1 LELHQVRYFLALS
14 RTLNFTR
21 AAETCNVT
29 QPALTRAIQR
39 LEDEL
44 GGPLLYRERSLTQLT
59 ELGRAL
65 VPHLQA
71 TLSAAEAAKQLA
83 GNLRQRTAVLR
94 VGLTEGL
101 SAALVTA
108 SLAELARRFP
118 ALELQVRHAEQK
130 PLVDSLL
137 LGETDAALLIDDGD
151 LPERLHRWHLL
162 YEGCRVA
169 FLPGHRFEWQE
180 SIELSALDGETMVH
194 GQGWG
199 DALAG
204 MGWPREGMVRHS
216 CATWEHV
223 QHMVL
228 AGLGVALLPCHVNL
242 LAGLLARKVAD
253 AGDLRAIVL
262 AAVNG
267 RRYSPALDGFLKLN
281 RAREFAAPAPGTR
294 IPPAQAAAASASA
307 GATSQ

>member
-1 LELHQVRYFLALS
+1 VELHQVRYFLALC

-65 VPHLQA
+65 LPHLEA
-71 TLSAAEAAKQLA
+71 TLGAAEAAKRLA

-94 VGLTEGL
+94 VGLTEGI

-108 SLAELARRFP
+108 SLAELVRRFP
-118 ALELQVRHAEQK
+118 ALELQVRHAAQK
-130 PLVDSLL
+130 SVVDSLL
-137 LGETDAALLIDDGD
+137 QGEADAALLIDDGD
-151 LPERLHRWHLL
+151 LPDRLNRWHLL
-162 YEGCRVA
+162 CEGCRVV
-169 FLPGHRFEWQE
+169 FLPGHRLERRE
-180 SIELSALDGETMVH
+180 SIGLSALEGETMVH
-194 GQGWG
+194 GEGWG

-204 MGWPREGMVRHS
+204 LGWPREGMIRHS
-216 CATWEHV
+216 GSTWEHV
-223 QHMVL
+223 QQMVL
-228 AGLGVALLPCHVNL
+228 AGLGVALLPRYVNL
-242 LAGLLARKVAD
+242 LPGLLARPVVD
-253 AGDLRAIVL
+253 AGDLRSIVL

-267 RRYSPALDGFLKLN
+267 RMYSPALDGFLKLN
-281 RAREFAAPAPGTR
+281 RARGFAQPGADVFV
-294 IPPAQAAAASASA
+294 PLAQAASSSATA
-307 GATSQ
+307 GACQ